1 MSSLPPELQ
10 REIFEC
16 AVRLNHKNAAVKL
29 NLSLVARHVHL
40 WVDHAFYEL
49 VTIEG
54 LTSAEKFLKLVDC
67 KPPDFFA
74 PVVKTLLVCGLRII
88 SASQAARILSACA
101 GVQALYW
108 WTEDTLPPLVLSAI
122 RQLPLRRLVV
132 TFRNLG
138 HIIPAPTPPTWLTS
152 LTHLDSLSSNV
163 NASDL
168 DHLSQLP
175 RLTHVALYLP
185 SGDPQQVGPS
195 RAKAVCA
202 NCPALRLLLV
212 FGSKISSRP
221 YAFDS
226 RIVMSQMPT
235 NTVRDWEAP
244 YFGAHDMWTRGE
256 KILSTRRFLNALQK
270 NR

>member
-1 MSSLPPELQ
+1 MAVLPESLPPELQ

-16 AVRLNHKNAAVKL
+16 AVRLNHNAAVKL
-29 NLSLVARHVHL
+29 NLSPVARHVHL
-40 WVDHAFYEL
+40 WVNHAFYEL

-122 RQLPLRRLVV
+122 RELPLRRLFL

-138 HIIPAPTPPTWLTS
+138 HIIAAPTPPTWLTS

-175 RLTHVALYLP
+175 HLTHVALYLP
-185 SGDPQQVGPS
+185 SGDPQQPFAQIV
-195 RAKAVCA
+195 
-202 NCPALRLLLV
+202 PALRLLLV

-226 RIVMSQMPT
+226 RIV
-235 NTVRDWEAP
+235 AA
-244 YFGAHDMWTRGE
+244 YFGVPDMWTRGE
-256 KILSTRRFLNALQK
+256 RILSTRKFLNALQK
-270 NR
+270 NI